1 MESLELL
8 GQSTECRR
16 SRVTPYPA
24 KREMSMKR
32 PALKRESGAL
42 HLSFYVLLNSLQSR
56 YIFASNPNDTSPPRI
71 GERTK
76 S

>member
-1 MESLELL
+1 ML
-8 GQSTECRR
+8 GQSAECRR

-24 KREMSMKR
+24 NREVSMKR
-32 PALKRESGAL
+32 STLTRESGAL
-42 HLSFYVLLNSLQSR
+42 HLSFYVLLDPLQSR
-56 YIFASNPNDTSPPRI
+56 YIFASNPNNTSPSRI